1 MTGSMTVAPNPHPLP
16 ARSYGR
22 GLGYRYRR
30 SGAQLVCFLL
40 GGTPLYL
47 VTVTG

>member
-1 MTGSMTVAPNPHPLP
+1 MPGSMTVAANPHRLP
-16 ARSYGR
+16 ARPCGR

-30 SGAQLVCFLL
+30 SGVQLVCFLQ